1 MNQKRKKII
10 HKNKNKSN
18 SINLAHKTMM
28 REIKKNVLVAQTSIW
43 FKQIMIKIKLK
54 NQNN

>member
-10 HKNKNKSN
+10 HKNKYKSN
-18 SINLAHKTMM
+18 QINLAHKTMM